1 MKENRGISFVKPGQV
16 EVREIDY
23 PKMEIKGKPI
33 EHGVILKIV
42 LSGICG
48 TDLHMYRGRVP
59 ARPGSIWGHEI
70 TGQVIE
76 AGKDVELI
84 KVGDIVS
91 VSCNI
96 ACGNCDNCKEEKFGL
111 CLTTQG
117 ACYGYTN
124 MAEWQGGQAEY
135 IMVPYA
141 DVNLLKFPD
150 QILSSSK
157 IKDLA
162 LISDIFPTGFHGAY
176 STNVTIGSKVYIAGA
191 GPVGLSCAL
200 SCKLLGAAK
209 IIIGDVN
216 QERLKLAQSN
226 GYITIDL
233 SKSDNLPKEIEKI
246 LGRPEVDVFI
256 DCVGFEAFS
265 YGNKLHQN
273 DPMQVVKSA
282 IEITKVGGYISL
294 VGLYNNID
302 LLGKNQN
309 EKHGIYN
316 LDLGQFW
323 IKALTLV
330 CGVAPSIKYKRE
342 LMEVILSN
350 RCNIAKEV
358 NVKIISLD
366 EAPEAYKKFSQ
377 GEPVKYLID
386 PHGLISK

>member
-1 MKENRGISFVKPGQV
+1 MKRNRGVSFVRPGQV
-16 EVREIDY
+16 EVREIEY
-23 PKMEIKGKPI
+23 PKMEIKGKAI

-42 LSGICG
+42 LGGICG

-59 ARPGSIWGHEI
+59 SRPGSIWGHEI

-76 AGKDVELI
+76 LGKDVEFV
-84 KVGDIVS
+84 KEGDIVS
-91 VSCNI
+91 VSCNV
-96 ACGNCDNCKEEKFGL
+96 ACGCCDNCKEEKFGL
-111 CLTTQG
+111 CLTTGG
-117 ACYGYTN
+117 AAYGYD
-124 MAEWQGGQAEY
+124 MSEYQGGQAEY

-141 DVNLLKFPD
+141 DFNLLKLPD
-150 QILSSSK
+150 QILSSDK

-216 QERLKLAQSN
+216 KERLKLAQSN

-233 SKSDNLPKEIEKI
+233 SKTDNLPKEIEKI
-246 LGRPEVDVFI
+246 LGKPEVDIFI
-256 DCVGFEAFS
+256 DCVGFEAFG
-265 YGNKLHQN
+265 YGSKSHEGQPTRVI
-273 DPMQVVKSA
+273 DSA

-302 LLGKNQN
+302 LLGKNEN

-330 CGVAPSIKYKRE
+330 SGVAPSIKYKRE

-386 PHGLISK
+386 PHGLIS